1 LTIFE
6 GLVDLVGGGN
16 NEEADEDKGKD
27 GEGGA
32 VEYTEEWYVHN
43 LSGMIALPVFGE
55 TRWVGMLSSC
65 LGPRMDGG
73 SAAKLR

>member
-43 LSGMIALPVFGE
+43 LSGMITLPVFWDDE
-55 TRWVGMLSSC
+55 M
-65 LGPRMDGG
+65 GG
-73 SAAKLR
+73 NAI